1 MTGGKRVERWKALH
15 TGAHVEIGVYLPPFP
30 LFHPVLGRQPGLG
43 RCAAGTLLLLGSGRP
58 GGAGVRDC
66 SCFPG
71 NTFRT
76 GYVGKVGLW
85 NVRAKMNCPPD

>member
-43 RCAAGTLLLLGSGRP
+43 AVLLELFFFFLVLADLVALVYVTVAVSRETLL
-58 GGAGVRDC
+58 
-66 SCFPG
+66 
-71 NTFRT
+71 
-76 GYVGKVGLW
+76 GLATW
-85 NVRAKMNCPPD
+85 AKSACGTSVLK